1 MVSNPADRRE
11 ITMTSS
17 VQLRPAE
24 STIRLSLV
32 TDPDRLSRLRLNR
45 RERDVLMLLAQGL
58 STREV
63 AKQLCYS
70 ERTIKNVLQDVTGR
84 LQLRNRTQA
93 VAVAIRA
100 GWI

>member
-1 MVSNPADRRE
+1 MPG
-11 ITMTSS
+11 TSARIS
-17 VQLRPAE
+17 
-24 STIRLSLV
+24 
-32 TDPDRLSRLRLNR
+32 R
-45 RERDVLMLLAQGL
+45 RERDVLVLVAEGL

-70 ERTIKNVLQDVTGR
+70 ERTIKSILQDVTTR
-84 LQLRNRTQA
+84 LALRNRTQA